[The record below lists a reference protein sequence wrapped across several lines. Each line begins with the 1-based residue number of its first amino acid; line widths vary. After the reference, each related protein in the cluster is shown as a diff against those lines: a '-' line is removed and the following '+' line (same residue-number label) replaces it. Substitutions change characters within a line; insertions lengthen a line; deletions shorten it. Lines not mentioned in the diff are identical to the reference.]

1 MIGRLRRRMTLLV
14 TMILILVTAGIIF
27 SINYANWRQIV
38 MQAEEILDRLAENN
52 GKRPSRKSGEERKL
66 PEIDVPPPE
75 GTKGRQPPGLA
86 DTLVDLSNSYQITL
100 PEDNEVTGWTS
111 ERADLYSDE
120 QIEEFAA
127 AALAESRS
135 SGRIGTQFYRFLSEG
150 KTRMLL
156 VLDQRLEI
164 MRARSVLRM
173 SCAAAGIACLL
184 LCLGAYFLIRV
195 LIRPVQ
201 EAFDRQRQFVSDA
214 SHELKTPLAV
224 ISANAQVLREE
235 IGENEHLEYTLSE
248 VRRSDR
254 LVKNLL
260 ELARLDQKKYSAQM
274 GPVDLSKAILE
285 VTLPFEST
293 AFEAG
298 HRLEIQVPEDIWCIG
313 NADMLKQLTVILL
326 SNAVKYSVEGGEIFL
341 SLTARGHVRELKVVN
356 MGEPIP
362 KEDLERIF
370 DRFYRR
376 DSSHARDVEGFGLG
390 LSLADAIAKAH
401 KGKITAK
408 STQEGETSFTVTLP
422 GTASRSAAS

>member
-100 PEDNEVTGWTS
+100 SEDNEVTGWTS

-164 MRARSVLRM
+164 MRVHKGIDDARHAVLIVELHARPLRTLAPQIVV
-173 SCAAAGIACLL
+173 SRLSL
-184 LCLGAYFLIRV
+184 KRRLGALDRRDYMIDIRRARRCTPARRV
-195 LIRPVQ
+195 RPTFAWLRRYCL
-201 EAFDRQRQFVSDA
+201 EAIA
-214 SHELKTPLAV
+214 S
-224 ISANAQVLREE
+224 E
-235 IGENEHLEYTLSE
+235 I
-248 VRRSDR
+248 
-254 LVKNLL
+254 
-260 ELARLDQKKYSAQM
+260 
-274 GPVDLSKAILE
+274 KA
-285 VTLPFEST
+285 TT
-293 AFEAG
+293 AFRGSAPADTPESLPTILVPWATSS
-298 HRLEIQVPEDIWCIG
+298 LE
-313 NADMLKQLTVILL
+313 
-326 SNAVKYSVEGGEIFL
+326 
-341 SLTARGHVRELKVVN
+341 
-356 MGEPIP
+356 
-362 KEDLERIF
+362 
-370 DRFYRR
+370 RR
-376 DSSHARDVEGFGLG
+376 DS
-390 LSLADAIAKAH
+390 
-401 KGKITAK
+401 
-408 STQEGETSFTVTLP
+408 TSSR
-422 GTASRSAAS
+422 AQSRSSIDLSPT

>member
-100 PEDNEVTGWTS
+100 SEDNEVTGWTS

-173 SCAAAGIACLL
+173 SCAAAGIACLFKNQGTVGTQRHDDGPSGL
-184 LCLGAYFLIRV
+184 PAEHVDGCIEGIGTGQLEGFV
-195 LIRPVQ
+195 PVQ
-201 EAFDRQRQFVSDA
+201 VKDGMKRKKLRGPFAGNTD
-214 SHELKTPLAV
+214 TP
-224 ISANAQVLREE
+224 
-235 IGENEHLEYTLSE
+235 
-248 VRRSDR
+248 RS
-254 LVKNLL
+254 
-260 ELARLDQKKYSAQM
+260 
-274 GPVDLSKAILE
+274 
-285 VTLPFEST
+285 
-293 AFEAG
+293 
-298 HRLEIQVPEDIWCIG
+298 
-313 NADMLKQLTVILL
+313 
-326 SNAVKYSVEGGEIFL
+326 GGI
-341 SLTARGHVRELKVVN
+341 
-356 MGEPIP
+356 
-362 KEDLERIF
+362 
-370 DRFYRR
+370 
-376 DSSHARDVEGFGLG
+376 
-390 LSLADAIAKAH
+390 
-401 KGKITAK
+401 
-408 STQEGETSFTVTLP
+408 
-422 GTASRSAAS
+422 